1 MPMRIRVAGQT
12 DPGQLRE
19 INEDSFYYK
28 IVEASD
34 EEALGLFIVADG
46 MGGHLA
52 GEVASMWAVE
62 SLKRELSLLFKPRD
76 PRATLQLTGGERQA
90 MLTGEQTTTKPL
102 AETETQR
109 LIRAAIE
116 RANSVVLRYARK
128 KPDEAEGMGSTVTLA
143 VVEQGMATIANV
155 GDSRTYLWHD
165 GELRQITE
173 DHSLTAS
180 LIAAGSLPPEAIYDD
195 PQRHIIYRCLGLES
209 RVEVDLFLPI
219 QLQSGDSL
227 LLCSDGLWEMLRSPQ
242 PMVDVLNS
250 VPDPTEACH
259 QLVQMANDAGG
270 EDNISVVVARFE

>member
-1 MPMRIRVAGQT
+1 MPMRIKVAGQT

-62 SLKRELSLLFKPRD
+62 ALKRGLSLFFQPRD
-76 PRATLQLTGGERQA
+76 PRATLQLTGGEKRA
-90 MLTGEQTTTKPL
+90 VLTGEQTTRPL

-143 VVEQGMATIANV
+143 VVEQGMVTIANV

-165 GELRQITE
+165 GELRQITQ

-180 LIAAGSLPPEAIYDD
+180 LIAAGNLSPEAIYDD

-209 RVEVDLFLPI
+209 HVEVDLFHPI

-250 VPDPTEACH
+250 VPDPVEACH